1 MALPGQERL
10 LRRLLRRPV
19 NGPRF
24 LWACLGLA
32 LGGTVSAAFPITAAL
47 VPAALMAPGRWRQ
60 ITCAMALGSA
70 IGATLIVFASR
81 HLGWAPLYDQFPEI
95 PSHPGW
101 TRVML
106 WAAQYGV
113 LALFV
118 VAISPLPQTPILI
131 FFGVAHHDYVSI
143 FAAML
148 AGKLV
153 KYGTSGGRLCAL
165 R

>member
-1 MALPGQERL
+1 
-10 LRRLLRRPV
+10 
-19 NGPRF
+19 
-24 LWACLGLA
+24 
-32 LGGTVSAAFPITAAL
+32 
-47 VPAALMAPGRWRQ
+47 
-60 ITCAMALGSA
+60 
-70 IGATLIVFASR
+70 
-81 HLGWAPLYDQFPEI
+81 
-95 PSHPGW
+95 
-101 TRVML
+101 ML

-153 KYGTSGGRLCAL
+153 KYGLLAWVASRFPERFGNRIPDQSDVADND
-165 R
+165 RR